1 MHRSPS
7 EDGFAQKRSG
17 EEEPEDPFAGE
28 FSEPKSKSTTCVCCK
43 SEAPEYGLNCGLRK
57 DESELSASDAMI
69 LRSRR
74 ESTENAT
81 FLLLES
87 EPWNKATDEV
97 REIAE
102 KQLGRGSP
110 ATNGVQIAPVS
121 MSQELG
127 PHCTRFSY
135 GRLWPTISQS
145 EKATRSRILCV
156 SLISELH
163 DRKLP
168 PTI

>member
-1 MHRSPS
+1 MHCSPS
-7 EDGFAQKRSG
+7 EDVFAQERAG

-28 FSEPKSKSTTCVCCK
+28 FSEPQPKSTICACCK
-43 SEAPEYGLNCGLRK
+43 SEAPEYGLNCGLRN

-74 ESTENAT
+74 DSRKNAT
-81 FLLLES
+81 FLLPES

-102 KQLGRGSP
+102 KKLGRGSP

-127 PHCTRFSY
+127 PHCTHFSY
-135 GRLWPTISQS
+135 GRLRPTISQ
-145 EKATRSRILCV
+145 
-156 SLISELH
+156 
-163 DRKLP
+163 
-168 PTI
+168 